1 MLIALLKIM
10 LVTCF
15 ILLSFNFK
23 VLKRHMV
30 HTTYLLTQ
38 EGMTPLDHLPQES
51 SYEKLREFIRSHI
64 EEQKKRRALA
74 ACNEVK
80 FKMSELEVA
89 LAKIVGLNDVKMQI
103 RKWAKGMLLDEKR
116 RALGLKVAKRR
127 VPHMAFLGNPGT
139 GIISSFALIRL
150 PGFYQVKCSVLR
162 VSIDVFFV

>member
-10 LVTCF
+10 LVSCF
-15 ILLSFNFK
+15 IFLSFNFRF
-23 VLKRHMV
+23 LKRHVV

-38 EGMTPLDHLPQES
+38 EGLTPLDHLPQGS
-51 SYEKLREFIRSHI
+51 RYIKLREFILSHT
-64 EEQKKRRALA
+64 EEQKKRKALA

-80 FKMSELEVA
+80 SKMSELEVA

-116 RALGLKVAKRR
+116 RALGLKVAARR

-139 GIISSFALIRL
+139 GIILSFAFI
-150 PGFYQVKCSVLR
+150 
-162 VSIDVFFV
+162 